1 MSGSIINSS
10 AVTNYIMQNRDQF
23 RKGALES
30 ITAMNVRSRGADF
43 FIDGM
48 MKAMELSGFQLS
60 VDWTIAVTDRI
71 RVFIG
76 NPDEVLA
83 KLQELPRKK
92 VSILPQKVVVK
103 MLALRLQ
110 KVWYQH
116 RDYVTM
122 VNEHNNISEMR
133 RPLYNLK
140 FPDFSTPDELSHFLE
155 GQSSTL
161 GSHWKLNEKVGDL
174 KEFLKEQGHL
184 LDDSIVKE
192 AWAMVQVREVM
203 ES

>member
-92 VSILPQKVVVK
+92 VSILPQKVIVK

-122 VNEHNNISEMR
+122 VNEHNNTYEMR

-155 GQSSTL
+155 GQFPTL

-174 KEFLKEQGHL
+174 KEFLKVQGHL